1 MHSAAMLQDMALT
14 MGVQSGF
21 WQYYYKI
28 FHNFK
33 SEPDCNFPGLV
44 ANGAKPGM
52 RYLILL
58 LSRTVIL
65 KLQSGSLLPA
75 NNLNFGCDTTTTT
88 FENYSPVL

>member
-1 MHSAAMLQDMALT
+1 MFEIDKT
-14 MGVQSGF
+14 DEIMGVQSGF

-28 FHNFK
+28 FHKFK

-75 NNLNFGCDTTTTT
+75 NNLNFGWDTTTTT
-88 FENYSPVL
+88 LENYSPAP